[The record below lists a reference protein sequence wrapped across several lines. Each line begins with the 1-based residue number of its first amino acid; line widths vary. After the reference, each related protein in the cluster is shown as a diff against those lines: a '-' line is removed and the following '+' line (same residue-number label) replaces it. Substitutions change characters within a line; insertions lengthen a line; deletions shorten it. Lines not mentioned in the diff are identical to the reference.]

1 VLLKVADMRLLGTC
15 LATLVFIAACADS
28 DSTGESDD
36 AVNAPKIVVMRG
48 VDRAGVLSTHE
59 AKILK
64 NDHGVKWTGV
74 YIGGACNGGFGWTKA
89 KVEDIAAATGWKF
102 MPIWVG
108 QQASALCGHHN
119 LTTAQ
124 GTADGRA
131 AAAKMKTFGWA
142 TDRNIPIA
150 LDVEAGTYFDH
161 VTASTHYVRAW
172 VNAVHAAGYR
182 AYVYGSPFGLNH
194 YKDAGVRIDAAWAA
208 SYFYHGFKAGLA
220 PASLDQMGARFR
232 HKNRAWQYAGN
243 FAVSGTGKV
252 DADTS
257 NLLLAPKPGGTNRVI
272 ARDVPADCG
281 VIAPGEGLVA
291 GEVIAS
297 CDGARSLAFDHGDLV
312 LTVNGQRAWSAGTDG
327 VGATAVLEA
336 NGELVVYDAD
346 SEPVFTSDTG
356 GFSDA
361 SLEVGDTLALVDGDQ
376 TIWTAAKGM
385 LVPEPFDDDPTAA
398 IEPAE

>member
-1 VLLKVADMRLLGTC
+1 MRSMGTC
-15 LATLVFIAACADS
+15 LATLVFITACADPG
-28 DSTGESDD
+28 STGESDD
-36 AVNAPKIVVMRG
+36 AVTAPKISVMRG
-48 VDRAGVLSTHE
+48 VDRAGVLSTRE
-59 AKILK
+59 AKLLK
-64 NDHGVKWTGV
+64 TDHGVKWTGV

-89 KVEDIAAATGWKF
+89 KVEAIATATGWQF

-108 QQASALCGHHN
+108 QQAPSLCGHHN

-142 TDRNIPIA
+142 ANRAIPIA
-150 LDVEAGTYFDH
+150 LDVEAGTYFDR

-208 SYFYHGFKAGLA
+208 SYFYHGFKAGLS

-232 HKNRAWQYAGN
+232 QKNRAWQYAGN
-243 FAVSGTGKV
+243 FAVGGAGSV

-257 NLLLAPKPGGTNRVI
+257 DLLLAPKPGGTNRVA
-272 ARDVPADCG
+272 ARELPAGCG

-291 GEVIAS
+291 GETISS
-297 CDGARSLAFDHGDLV
+297 CDGVRSLAFDHGDLV
-312 LTVNGQRAWSAGTDG
+312 LTVNGRRAWSAGTDG
-327 VGATAVLEA
+327 VGETAVLEA

-376 TIWTAAKGM
+376 TIWTATQGM
-385 LVPEPFDDDPTAA
+385 VVTEPFDDDPTVAV
-398 IEPAE
+398 EPSE